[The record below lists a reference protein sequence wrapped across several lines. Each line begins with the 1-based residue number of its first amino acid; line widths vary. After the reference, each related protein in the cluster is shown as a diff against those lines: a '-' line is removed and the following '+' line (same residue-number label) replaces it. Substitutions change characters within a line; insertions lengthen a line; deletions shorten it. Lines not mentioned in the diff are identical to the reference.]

1 MKKLM
6 MLILLTAPFAAARS
20 AHAAPCNSYTRN
32 VVFADGSQ
40 RLAYGTAC
48 LTRDGQWRVADEYL
62 TRTPA
67 RSRVSYYRPYY
78 YPRYY
83 HYNPY
88 PVFLSFGYGWGWGHG
103 RHHHHHHW

>member
-1 MKKLM
+1 MKRLM
-6 MLILLTAPFAAARS
+6 MLLLLMMPFMAARPAQS
-20 AHAAPCNSYTRN
+20 APCDAYTRN

-48 LTRDGQWRVADEYL
+48 LTREGQWRVAEEHL
-62 TRTPA
+62 ARTPVRA
-67 RSRVSYYRPYY
+67 RVSYYRTYY

-88 PVFLSFGYGWGWGHG
+88 PVFFSFGYGWGGGYG
-103 RHHHHHHW
+103 RHHHHHW